1 MSNPS
6 GLSDSEELELVKVLQ
21 SQPDFECLPIPA
33 YWFKKYNIAPREAT
47 APREYI
53 ESNYAMKRANEQ
65 KELPPII
72 IDEPQQ
78 GGKIYPVAP
87 PEDIKVD
94 VVSRPF
100 NWTGDKPFPAVFVP
114 TEEEATNSIKHT
126 IHSEGR
132 NLLSNLSAE
141 SPEFQVYTSHTAPC
155 RDSCD
160 EPSVS
165 ETDRPAL
172 PPIRLSTIASMDE
185 YPCHTPTHAETAPE
199 IQLSEHRSQSRCE

>member
-6 GLSDSEELELVKVLQ
+6 GLSDSEELELVRVLQ
-21 SQPDFECLPIPA
+21 AQPDFECLPIPA

-47 APREYI
+47 GPREYI
-53 ESNYAMKRANEQ
+53 ESNYAMKKANEP

-78 GGKIYPVAP
+78 GGKVYPVAP
-87 PEDIKVD
+87 AEDIKVD

-132 NLLSNLSAE
+132 GLLSNLSAQ
-141 SPEFQVYTSHTAPC
+141 SPEFQVYTNHSAPC
-155 RDSCD
+155 REWCGG
-160 EPSVS
+160 PVGS

-172 PPIRLSTIASMDE
+172 APIRLSTIAPMDG
-185 YPCHTPTHAETAPE
+185 YPCHTPTHAETEPE
-199 IQLSEHRSQSRCE
+199 TQPSEHRSQSRCE

>member
-6 GLSDSEELELVKVLQ
+6 GLSDSEELEFVKMLQ
-21 SQPDFECLPIPA
+21 AQPDFECLPIPA
-33 YWFKKYNIAPREAT
+33 YWFKKYNIPPREAT
-47 APREYI
+47 APTEYI
-53 ESNYAMKRANEQ
+53 ESNYAMKRANEP
-65 KELPPII
+65 KDLPPII

-78 GGKIYPVAP
+78 GGKVYPVAP

-114 TEEEATNSIKHT
+114 TEEEATNSIKHKV
-126 IHSEGR
+126 HDEG
-132 NLLSNLSAE
+132 LSNLSAE
-141 SPEFQVYTSHTAPC
+141 SPEFQVYTNHSAPC

-172 PPIRLSTIASMDE
+172 APIRLSTIASMDG
-185 YPCHTPTHAETAPE
+185 YPCYTPTHAETAPGT
-199 IQLSEHRSQSRCE
+199 QMSDHRSQSRCK

>member
-6 GLSDSEELELVKVLQ
+6 GLSDSEELEFIKMLKA
-21 SQPDFECLPIPA
+21 QPDFECLPIPA
-33 YWFKKYNIAPREAT
+33 YWFKKYNIPPREAT
-47 APREYI
+47 APTEYI
-53 ESNYAMKRANEQ
+53 ESNYAMKRANEP
-65 KELPPII
+65 KDLPPII

-78 GGKIYPVAP
+78 GGKVYPVAP

-114 TEEEATNSIKHT
+114 TEEEATNSIKHKV
-126 IHSEGR
+126 HDEG
-132 NLLSNLSAE
+132 LSNLSAE
-141 SPEFQVYTSHTAPC
+141 SPEFQVYTNHSAPC

-172 PPIRLSTIASMDE
+172 APIRLSTIASMDG
-185 YPCHTPTHAETAPE
+185 YPCYTPTHAETAPGT
-199 IQLSEHRSQSRCE
+199 QMSEHRSQSRCE